1 MWNPKCSF
9 TLIFSVFSSWTGK
22 KNPPQPAGDQYSY
35 DCRNYLVA
43 GLSGLTVEVV
53 SPPSVEPVSVDIPE
67 VVSIGALCIGAAE
80 ESAFASSE
88 VELSVHDAMIDVMAT
103 IARNFFI

>member
-1 MWNPKCSF
+1 M
-9 TLIFSVFSSWTGK
+9 FSSWTGK

-53 SPPSVEPVSVDIPE
+53 SPPSVVLSVDIPE

-80 ESAFASSE
+80 ESVVASSE